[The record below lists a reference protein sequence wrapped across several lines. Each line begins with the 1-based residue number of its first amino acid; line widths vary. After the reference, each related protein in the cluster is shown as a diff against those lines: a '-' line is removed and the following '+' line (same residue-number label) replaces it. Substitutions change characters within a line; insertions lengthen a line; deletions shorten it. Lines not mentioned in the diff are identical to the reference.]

1 MISSSSCFTFGCLPL
16 GDSSLTFPERGKGCL
31 AGAWGAH
38 GRVRGTPTGTRL
50 RALSL
55 GSHESGTELGSAAGL
70 VAGAEMWTLS
80 TGQRPRRAEARAA
93 TWTCRPRS

>member
-38 GRVRGTPTGTRL
+38 GRVRGTSTGTWL
-50 RALSL
+50 CALSL
-55 GSHESGTELGSAAGL
+55 GSHESGTELVGCRFGGRGREADTL
-70 VAGAEMWTLS
+70 NGAEAVP
-80 TGQRPRRAEARAA
+80 G
-93 TWTCRPRS
+93 